1 MKTFLNTTKKMLGA
15 SLLAV
20 FAMGFASAQNQDA
33 APAPD
38 TTRNAS
44 AGDTVG
50 TANGNTP
57 LDNTSTQGT
66 KATGRTVIHDRGTTS
81 IGQYDPSG
89 NSLPPERSPY
99 ESIGAPAYKV
109 DRTPKQKPT
118 QRQYRD
124 YGGTVFRQPDPSGNG
139 TPATPMVK
147 EDPYVSNQPAAP
159 NTTAGNAL
167 TPAEGT
173 NGTNAQP
180 SLGNT
185 EERRPATGNTNSN
198 TTTNP
203 NSSTDPAA
211 KAPANGTSGVR
222 NGGATN
228 TPANANRPA
237 TPAPKRTAPADTTK
251 QQKIKGWDY

>member
-20 FAMGFASAQNQDA
+20 FAMGFASAQNQDN

-66 KATGRTVIHDRGTTS
+66 RPTGRSVIHDRGTTS

-99 ESIGAPAYKV
+99 EYIGAPSYNV
-109 DRTPKQKPT
+109 DRKAKQKPT

-124 YGGTVFRQPDPSGNG
+124 YGGTVFRQPDPSGIG

-147 EDPYVSNQPAAP
+147 EDPYASNQPATP
-159 NTTAGNAL
+159 NTTAGNTLA
-167 TPAEGT
+167 PADST

-185 EERRPATGNTNSN
+185 EERRSATGNSNAN
-198 TTTNP
+198 TTSGSTN
-203 NSSTDPAA
+203 PAA
-211 KAPANGTSGVR
+211 KAPANGTNGVR
-222 NGGATN
+222 NGASTN

-237 TPAPKRTAPADTTK
+237 TPAPKRTAPADTSK

>member
-57 LDNTSTQGT
+57 LDNTSMQGT

-89 NSLPPERSPY
+89 NSLPSERSPY
-99 ESIGAPAYKV
+99 ESIGAPAYKA

-147 EDPYVSNQPAAP
+147 EDPYASNQPAAP

-173 NGTNAQP
+173 NPQP
-180 SLGNT
+180 
-185 EERRPATGNTNSN
+185 
-198 TTTNP
+198 
-203 NSSTDPAA
+203 SSTDPAA
-211 KAPANGTSGVR
+211 KTPANGTSGVR

>member
-15 SLLAV
+15 LVLAV
-20 FAMGFASAQNQDA
+20 FAMGFASAQNQDT

-66 KATGRTVIHDRGTTS
+66 KPTGRTIIHDRGTTS

-89 NSLPPERSPY
+89 NTLPPERSPY
-99 ESIGAPAYKV
+99 EYIGAPSYNV
-109 DRTPKQKPT
+109 DRKPKQKPT

-124 YGGTVFRQPDPSGNG
+124 YGGTVFRQPDPSGTG

-147 EDPYVSNQPAAP
+147 EDPYASNQPAAP

-167 TPAEGT
+167 APADSAYGT
-173 NGTNAQP
+173 TSQP

-185 EERRPATGNTNSN
+185 GERRPATGSTNANRSA
-198 TTTNP
+198 
-203 NSSTDPAA
+203 DPAA
-211 KAPANGTSGVR
+211 TAPANGTNGVR
-222 NGGATN
+222 NGANN
-228 TPANANRPA
+228 TPANANNPANANRPT

>member
-20 FAMGFASAQNQDA
+20 FATGFAGAQNQNT

-38 TTRNAS
+38 TTRNTS
-44 AGDTVG
+44 AGDAVG

-66 KATGRTVIHDRGTTS
+66 RSTGRTVIHDRGTTS

-99 ESIGAPAYKV
+99 EYIGASSYNVK
-109 DRTPKQKPT
+109 RTPKPKPT

-124 YGGTVFRQPDPSGNG
+124 YGGTVFRQPDPSGIG

-147 EDPYVSNQPAAP
+147 EDPYASNQPAAP
-159 NTTAGNAL
+159 NTTAGNTLAPGDS
-167 TPAEGT
+167 TTGT
-173 NGTNAQP
+173 NPSP

-185 EERRPATGNTNSN
+185 GERRPATGNPNASRG
-198 TTTNP
+198 TNP
-203 NSSTDPAA
+203 SAT
-211 KAPANGTSGVR
+211 APANGTNGVR

-228 TPANANRPA
+228 PPANANRPA
-237 TPAPKRTAPADTTK
+237 APAPKRTAPADTSK

>member
-1 MKTFLNTTKKMLGA
+1 MKTFFDTTKKMLGA

-20 FAMGFASAQNQDA
+20 FAMGFAGAQNQDT

-38 TTRNAS
+38 TTRNTS

-66 KATGRTVIHDRGTTS
+66 KPTGRTVINDRGTTS

-99 ESIGAPAYKV
+99 EYIGAPSYNVK
-109 DRTPKQKPT
+109 RTPKQKPT
-118 QRQYRD
+118 QPQYRD
-124 YGGTVFRQPDPSGNG
+124 YGGTVFRQPDPSGTG

-147 EDPYVSNQPAAP
+147 EDPYASNQPAAP
-159 NTTAGNAL
+159 NTTAGNTLA
-167 TPAEGT
+167 PADST
-173 NGTNAQP
+173 NGTNPQP

-185 EERRPATGNTNSN
+185 GERRPAPGNTS
-198 TTTNP
+198 TN
-203 NSSTDPAA
+203 
-211 KAPANGTSGVR
+211 PANGTNGVR
-222 NGGATN
+222 NGASTN
-228 TPANANRPA
+228 NPANADRPA
-237 TPAPKRTAPADTTK
+237 TPAPKRTAPADTSK